1 MKERY
6 RYSRWDGSQ
15 IWSEGDAGNLFDE
28 LMERIA
34 DSGEVQWGLDR
45 LLWDGFS
52 LEERNLRFSGLS
64 DLLGKLQEK
73 RQEIFNRYHLEDVLK
88 GIRQKLQDVLSKEKR
103 SLEKTL
109 QQKLQEIG
117 EKEKKSDLDSEERE
131 KLEKERLRHTH
142 DISRRQDHLDHLP
155 HSLSQSI
162 EALDRYP
169 FNDPE
174 AKKDFEKL
182 KGSLQAVKVLEN
194 FIDRYGKRFQGQE
207 AADFV
212 KGLELMELFK
222 KMKSME
228 QSMQIGDLSSVSE
241 KEVGEILGPQA
252 VGQMKALAGFSQVLE
267 EYGYLEL
274 AGGRLEL
281 TPKGIRR
288 IGQKALKDI
297 YASLKKDRIGS
308 HELYRRGVESISYE
322 GSRPYQYGDPFHLNY
337 VETFKNALSRSN
349 SIRFPIE
356 LREKDFEVFESEQT
370 TRSATVL
377 LLDMSWSM
385 SWNDKFHAAKKVSL
399 ALDHLIRTKFSR
411 DDFHIVGFFTTAIEL
426 KSKDLPM
433 LDINLGDPWTNLQDG
448 LRLASKI
455 LSHQPHANKQI
466 IIITDGQ
473 PTCYFQEGQLHVEWP
488 VMGVSPR
495 ASEETLR
502 EVQRCT
508 RAGIKINTFML
519 DEEPAL
525 VAFVEQMTRIN
536 KGRSFFTRPDT
547 LGQYLLIDY
556 LQGKRHKIA

>member
-1 MKERY
+1 
-6 RYSRWDGSQ
+6 
-15 IWSEGDAGNLFDE
+15 
-28 LMERIA
+28 MERIA

-73 RQEIFNRYHLEDVLK
+73 RQEILNRYHLEDVLK
-88 GIRQKLQDVLSKEKR
+88 GIRQKLQDVLNKERR
-103 SLEKTL
+103 SLEQTL
-109 QQKLQEIG
+109 QQKLSEIG
-117 EKEKKSDLDSEERE
+117 EKEKKSDLGSEERE
-131 KLEKERLRHTH
+131 RLEKERLRHTH

-174 AKKDFEKL
+174 AKKDFDKL

-194 FIDRYGKRFQGQE
+194 FIDRYGKRFQGKE
-207 AADFV
+207 PADFV
-212 KGLELMELFK
+212 KGLELMELLK

-241 KEVGEILGPQA
+241 EELGEILGPQA
-252 VGQMKALAGFSQVLE
+252 VGQMKALAGFSQILE
-267 EYGYLEL
+267 DQGYLEF

-281 TPKGIRR
+281 TPKGVRR
-288 IGQKALKDI
+288 IGHKALKDI
-297 YASLKKDRIGS
+297 YASLKKDHIGS
-308 HELYRRGVESISYE
+308 HELYRRGVENISYE

-337 VETFKNALSRSN
+337 VETFKNALSRSD
-349 SIRFPIE
+349 SIGFPIE

-473 PTCYFQEGQLHVEWP
+473 PTCYFQEAQLHVEWP

-556 LQGKRHKIA
+556 IQGKRHKIA